1 VNSAPDVAVSPN
13 SISNEEKIQLEIVR
27 GIAAY
32 VQALQ
37 LLLKWVNCQA
47 RILNRND
54 VLNPPRNVAR
64 NACLIQLVQDFFFLR
79 RSCTGTIY
87 VIILSCRCRRIES

>member
-1 VNSAPDVAVSPN
+1 MARSHPLEELRENLKQRERISVNSAPDVAVSPN

-64 NACLIQLVQDFFFLR
+64 NACV
-79 RSCTGTIY
+79 
-87 VIILSCRCRRIES
+87 